1 MVASVRQLRRRIR
14 SVENTAKITNAMSM
28 IAASKMRRAQD
39 AALSSRPY
47 SDDLN
52 SLLADL
58 AAQPHED
65 EDNIHP
71 LLVNRDISRVE
82 VVLITP
88 DRGLTGGL
96 NSNINRAA
104 GQFIAEYGDNA
115 RVIAVGR
122 KGRDFM
128 IRYGRNVRAVFTD
141 ISDRPT
147 VLDISPVARLA
158 MESYESQEVDAVYIA
173 YAKFVNT
180 TLQQAV
186 VEQLLPVQPAELRP
200 QDQVGYIYEPDPMQV
215 LTDLL
220 PRYVEMEIFHA
231 LLEGIA
237 SEQSARMV
245 AMRNATDNANA
256 MVEDL
261 TLVMNKARQESI
273 TTELLD
279 IIGGAAAVEA

>member
-1 MVASVRQLRRRIR
+1 MASVRQLRRRIR
-14 SVENTAKITNAMSM
+14 SVENTAKITKAMSM
-28 IAASKMRRAQD
+28 IAASKMRRAQE
-39 AALSSRPY
+39 AALSGRPY
-47 SDDLN
+47 SDDMN
-52 SLLADL
+52 EMLAHL
-58 AAQPHED
+58 AAQPVED

-71 LLVNRDISRVE
+71 LLRTREVKRVE

-104 GQFIAEYGDNA
+104 GQFLAPYGENA
-115 RVIAVGR
+115 RVIAVGK

-128 IRYGRNVRAVFTD
+128 VRYGLNVRAVFTD
-141 ISDRPT
+141 ISDRPS
-147 VLDISPVARLA
+147 VLDVAPIARLA
-158 MESYESQEVDAVYIA
+158 VESYESGEVDAVYVA

-180 TLQQAV
+180 TSQQAV
-186 VEQLLPVQPAELRP
+186 VEQILPVRPAELSATE
-200 QDQVGYIYEPDPMQV
+200 QVGYIFEPHSDDV
-215 LTDLL
+215 LSHLM
-220 PRYVEMEIFHA
+220 PRYMEIQIFHA

-245 AMRNATDNANA
+245 AMRSATDNANA
-256 MVEDL
+256 MIEDL

-279 IIGGAAAVEA
+279 IVGGAAAVE